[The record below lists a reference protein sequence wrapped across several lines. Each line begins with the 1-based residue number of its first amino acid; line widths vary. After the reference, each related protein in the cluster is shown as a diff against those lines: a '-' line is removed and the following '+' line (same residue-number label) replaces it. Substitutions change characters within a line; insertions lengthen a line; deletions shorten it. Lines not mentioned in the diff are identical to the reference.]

1 MYSRLVYLTIITALA
16 LPAYSQHE
24 AFTQNNASTIAVFD
38 ANGKPFVNPGSDI
51 AGSPFFNERW
61 NYGTVTLKSNAIYKK
76 NALRLN
82 VLTQEVHYMAET
94 NVEMSVG
101 TGNIKELVLTDSVL
115 GNVTHYRFQ
124 NGFPAVDNQ
133 DEKFLYQVLTTG
145 RLTMLVSVKKNLVTE
160 KNDFSGETH
169 REYRSYEQL
178 YICLKGIM
186 LRLKKDRV
194 FILGL
199 MTDPQDKM
207 EAYVKNQR
215 PDFHS
220 TEDIKKII
228 DYYNS
233 LPLP

>member
-1 MYSRLVYLTIITALA
+1 MNRKLIHLTILTILV
-16 LPAYSQHE
+16 LPVYSQQE
-24 AFTQNNASTIAVFD
+24 NFNQNNANTVAVFD

-124 NGFPAVDNQ
+124 NGFPAIDNQ
-133 DEKFLYQVLTTG
+133 DEKFLYQVLAKG
-145 RLTMLVSVKKNLVTE
+145 HLTLLMAVQKRVITE
-160 KNDFSGETH
+160 KNDFSGETQ

-178 YICLKGIM
+178 YICAGGAM
-186 LRLKKDRV
+186 QRFKKDKA
-194 FILGL
+194 FILGF
-199 MTDPQDKM
+199 MTGQQEKIN
-207 EAYVKNQR
+207 AYTKTAR
-215 PDFHS
+215 PDYHS
-220 TEDIKKII
+220 MEDIKKII
-228 DYYNS
+228 EYYNS
-233 LPLP
+233 LVLP

>member
-1 MYSRLVYLTIITALA
+1 MYRRLVHLAILTVVVLSG
-16 LPAYSQHE
+16 YSQQE
-24 AFTQNNASTIAVFD
+24 SYSQNTANTAMVFD
-38 ANGKPFVNPGSDI
+38 ANGKPFVNPNPDI
-51 AGSPFFNERW
+51 PGSPYFNDRW
-61 NYGTVTLKSNAIYKK
+61 NYGTVTLKNNAVYKK
-76 NALRLN
+76 NALRLD
-82 VLTQEVHYMAET
+82 VLNQEVHYLSET
-94 NVEMSVG
+94 NVEMSVAAG
-101 TGNIKELVLTDSVL
+101 YIKELALTDSVA
-115 GNVTHYRFQ
+115 GRVTHYRFQ
-124 NGFPAVDNQ
+124 SGFPAIDNQ

-169 REYRSYEQL
+169 HEYRSYEQL